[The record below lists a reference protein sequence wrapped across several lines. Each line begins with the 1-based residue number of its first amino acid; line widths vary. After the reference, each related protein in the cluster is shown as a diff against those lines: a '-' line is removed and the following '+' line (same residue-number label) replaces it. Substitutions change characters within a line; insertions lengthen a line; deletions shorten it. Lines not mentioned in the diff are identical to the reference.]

1 MPDALIGSTG
11 FVGGNL
17 LRQARFDS
25 LYHSRNIAD
34 IRGRRFDTLVCAGA
48 RAEKWKA
55 NQNPAADAHDIQT
68 LADAL
73 EQVVAARFVLIS
85 TVDVYPRPVG
95 TDEESPINP
104 AGATAYGRHRFDLEQ
119 FARFR
124 FETLVVRL
132 PGLFGPGLRKNVIFD
147 LLHDNQI
154 ENIHPGGV
162 FQYYDLAG
170 LWADIQT
177 ALRNDLTTLNVATE
191 PIGTEE
197 LAAEVFGR
205 SLPAKDGPAP
215 KYDFRSRHAG
225 LFGGSGGY
233 LYPKGQVLDG
243 LKRFVA
249 AERGGRAA

>member
-17 LRQARFDS
+17 LRQAHFEA

-34 IRGRRFDTLVCAGA
+34 IRGRRFDTVVCAGA

-55 NQNPAADAHDIQT
+55 NQNPAADLHNIQS

-73 EQVVAARFVLIS
+73 EHVVAGRFVLIS

-95 TDEESPINP
+95 TDEESPIDP
-104 AGATAYGRHRFDLEQ
+104 VCATAYGRHRYDLEQ

-147 LLHDNQI
+147 LLHDHEV
-154 ENIHPGGV
+154 ENVHPAGV
-162 FQYYDLAG
+162 FQYYDLG
-170 LWADIQT
+170 RLWLDIQT

-191 PIGTEE
+191 PIGTAE

-205 SLPAKDGPAP
+205 SLPPREGSAA
-215 KYDFRSRHAG
+215 KYDFRSRYAD
-225 LFGGSGGY
+225 LFGGSSGY
-233 LYPKGQVLDG
+233 LYRKGQVLEG

-249 AERGGRAA
+249 EERGGRAA